1 VLTMTAL
8 SASERSK
15 PLHDAVVA
23 RNEPEPR
30 SERAAPHAEAP
41 SPRASAPLSAR
52 MASLGLRAAPLL
64 GVIGALALG
73 LGLIALTGVP
83 LSRALA
89 AFARGVFG
97 SDYALVG
104 SLMRAVPLSLV
115 GLGYILAERANL
127 TNVGAEGQIAVGGI
141 ASTAAALYGGAASLP
156 GPLSYLY
163 PLGAGALAGGLWGT
177 LPGLLKARRGSNEV
191 ITTLL
196 LGFVGLQMVYGS
208 VQSEALLRQPRTDS
222 STLPESLPIPAP
234 TELPLLTPGSG
245 LPLHVGVVL
254 ALLLGGVVGLTLAR
268 SALGLRLAAVGQNE
282 LASRRA
288 GLPVKT
294 LIVLALAAS
303 GALGGLAGAI
313 MIQGDQH
320 YLTAGFSS
328 GFGFDG
334 LVVGLLARG
343 AAWQVLV
350 FALLFGALRSGGL
363 AMEMSAQVPAAIVVV
378 CQGLIVVATA
388 TAAAL
393 GRRRA

>member
-1 VLTMTAL
+1 MTAL
-8 SASERSK
+8 SSSEGSGLRTN
-15 PLHDAVVA
+15 A
-23 RNEPEPR
+23 
-30 SERAAPHAEAP
+30 
-41 SPRASAPLSAR
+41 PRAGNPRPATTR
-52 MASLGLRAAPLL
+52 IASLGVRAVPALCVL
-64 GVIGALALG
+64 GALGLG

-83 LSRALA
+83 LARALP
-89 AFARGVFG
+89 AFARGIVG

-104 SLMRAVPLSLV
+104 SLMRAVPLSLI

-127 TNVGAEGQIAVGGI
+127 TNVGGEGQLAVGGI
-141 ASTAAALYGGAASLP
+141 ASAAVALYGGAAALP
-156 GPLSYLY
+156 RPLAFLA
-163 PLGAGALAGGLWGT
+163 PLAAGALAGALWGA
-177 LPGLLKARRGSNEV
+177 LAGALKARRGSNEV

-222 STLPESLPIPAP
+222 STLPESLPLPAA
-234 TELPLLTPGSG
+234 TELPLLARGSG
-245 LPLHVGVVL
+245 LPLHVGLVI
-254 ALLLGGVVGLTLAR
+254 ALLLAVLVGLLLAK
-268 SALGLRLAAVGQNE
+268 SSLGLRLAAVGQNE

-288 GLPVKT
+288 GLRVKS
-294 LIVLALAAS
+294 LIVLALGAS

-343 AAWQVLV
+343 SAWQVPL

-363 AMEMSAQVPAAIVVV
+363 AMEMSAQVPAAVVLV

-388 TAAAL
+388 AAAAL